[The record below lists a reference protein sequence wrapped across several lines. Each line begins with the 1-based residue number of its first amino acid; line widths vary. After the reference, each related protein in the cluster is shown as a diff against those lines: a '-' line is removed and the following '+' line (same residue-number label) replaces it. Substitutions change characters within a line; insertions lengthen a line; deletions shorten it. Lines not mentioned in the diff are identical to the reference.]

1 VSAERLAREIVQN
14 SDGKIPWDEA
24 LREAWFI
31 TLAAWD
37 EIENAEAALDVEVS
51 A

>member
-1 VSAERLAREIVQN
+1 MSAERLAREIVQN

-37 EIENAEAALDVEVS
+37 DIENAQSQLDVEGS